1 VRAEPRSQVDATRFL
16 RWTHPRVKVQYARIM
31 DAAGITWLDW
41 VMAVLTVLGFVG
53 TGYGIY
59 QAWSQA
65 RKATTAAD
73 LARKAVTTTR
83 AQLVGLDLM
92 NELRFARRAISDLE
106 MASERNEPEI
116 AKFTLVQLAE
126 SMRRAATLAGDDG
139 APAAARAVVDALDT
153 LSREASVVKAD
164 LARKSALKVRTATAA
179 LFPRLTDLS
188 HQLLEIETKQKY
200 VIKENPDAIH
210 G

>member
-1 VRAEPRSQVDATRFL
+1 
-16 RWTHPRVKVQYARIM
+16 M
-31 DAAGITWLDW
+31 DVTGITWLDW
-41 VMAVLTVLGFVG
+41 VMAVLTVLGFLA
-53 TGYGIY
+53 TGYGLY
-59 QAWSQA
+59 HAWSQA

-73 LARKAVTTTR
+73 LAREAVTTTR

-92 NELRFARRAISDLE
+92 NELRFARRAIADLE
-106 MASERNEPEI
+106 TASEREEPEI

-126 SMRRAATLAGDDG
+126 SMRRAATLAVDEG
-139 APAAARAVVDALDT
+139 APTAAREVVEALDT
-153 LSREASVVKAD
+153 LSHEASAVKAD
-164 LARKSALKVRTATAA
+164 LARRSALKVRTATAP

-200 VIKENPDAIH
+200 AIKEQPDAVH

>member
-1 VRAEPRSQVDATRFL
+1 MGVV
-16 RWTHPRVKVQYARIM
+16 
-31 DAAGITWLDW
+31 GITWLDW
-41 VMAVLTVLGFVG
+41 VMAFLTVLGFG
-53 TGYGIY
+53 ATGYGIY
-59 QAWSQA
+59 QAWNQA

-73 LARKAVTTTR
+73 LAREAVATTR

-106 MASERNEPEI
+106 TASERDEQEI

-139 APAAARAVVDALDT
+139 APAEAREVVDALDT
-153 LSREASVVKAD
+153 LSHEASLAKAD
-164 LARKSALKVRTATAA
+164 LARRSSVKVRTATAP

-188 HQLLEIETKQKY
+188 HRLLEIETKQKY
-200 VIKENPDAIH
+200 VIKEQP
-210 G
+210 